1 MAEPIG
7 RGWLRRLVT
16 LGLGLA
22 VAGLAAA
29 PVDAA
34 PLWWAPAPA
43 LGRPISQMA
52 SDTGSRTLAIS
63 RGVAGWLDPTSGS
76 FLPVE
81 GGAGAAFV
89 AAHGA
94 DGLVLYGSGRLV
106 ETTAGGPT
114 RLLQRLPGRPGGLGM
129 GPGRRPMVAAVTS
142 SGLFWGYLGS
152 PLSHRAATFR
162 VTAPGA
168 MAAPVRPGQPFVV
181 VTAKGVL
188 LLLPDGKVQIS
199 AGAPRL
205 GSHPSVVELSDGVL
219 LAGDRTGLVW
229 GLYRGGWQPVF
240 QLLPYGGLGGV
251 PALTA
256 MISDGPTAA
265 YLATAGFGTLLT
277 PDGGYTWYRAAP
289 PVADVV
295 ALATLGPVF
304 SAKPSGLVVAATPA
318 GLFLHRLQALPAPPA
333 YSGAGLEQQLLGTI
347 WVTVGAAALVTL
359 LMWWPRRRRR
369 GRLSV

>member
-7 RGWLRRLVT
+7 RRWLGLLVT

-22 VAGLAAA
+22 GAGLAAA

-34 PLWWAPAPA
+34 PLWWTPAPS
-43 LGRPISQMA
+43 LGRPISQIA
-52 SDTGSRTLAIS
+52 SDTGAWTLAIS

-76 FLPVE
+76 FSPVE

-89 AAHGA
+89 ATHGA
-94 DGLVLYGSGRLV
+94 DGLVLCGSGRLV
-106 ETTAGGPT
+106 ETTDGGPT
-114 RLLQRLPGRPGGLGM
+114 RSLQILPGRPSGLGI
-129 GPGRRPMVAAVTS
+129 GPGRRPMVVAATS
-142 SGLFWGYLGS
+142 AGLFWGYLGS

-162 VTAPGA
+162 AAAPGA
-168 MAAPVRPGQPFVV
+168 LAAPVRSGQPFVV
-181 VTAKGVL
+181 VTANGVL
-188 LLLPDGKVQIS
+188 LLLPDGRVRIS
-199 AGAPRL
+199 VGAPRL
-205 GSHPSVVELSDGVL
+205 GSHPRVVELSDGVL
-219 LAGDRTGLVW
+219 LAGDRTGLIW
-229 GLYRGGWQPVF
+229 GLYRSGWQPVF

-256 MISDGPTAA
+256 MIADGPTAA

-289 PVADVV
+289 PVADVA

-333 YSGAGLEQQLLGTI
+333 YSGAGLEQQILGTI
-347 WVTVGAAALVTL
+347 GVTVAATALAIL
-359 LMWWPRRRRR
+359 LMWWPKRRRR